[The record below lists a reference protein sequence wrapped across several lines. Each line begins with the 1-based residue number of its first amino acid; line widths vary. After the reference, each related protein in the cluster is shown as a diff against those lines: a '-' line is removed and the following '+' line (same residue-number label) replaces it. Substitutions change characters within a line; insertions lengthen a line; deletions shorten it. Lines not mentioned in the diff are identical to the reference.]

1 MSFQINVNNV
11 GRALVVENFVLW
23 CFPFEFGALG
33 SLLSPFADFAW
44 LHSAPHHPLWNN
56 IIVLIPS
63 CVERKS
69 AGGSIYLYVY
79 LINFCSKIISKVQ
92 CSIVCPLV
100 SRFQHLRVWF
110 ASHSDLSYIIYIYIS
125 TCIWNQGFDG
135 SPVGSRKHAA
145 LEPRISRH
153 FACVLLLLAS
163 CLTVSELWI
172 GHLPTFPWIAE
183 VKRHCSIL
191 AGKRMVSCIPD
202 SKDMNFINHYIDF
215 HTAQEAPS
223 TCQGAS
229 PSHGTYLHAATA
241 PKEPDTKSIHHSKTT
256 TNSAGLWIIRNY
268 DTWFLC
274 IPHCSR
280 SWCLWAFFLCVLDPD
295 VEQLAHQFFSPCPAA
310 AAQSRAPAPEP

>member
-1 MSFQINVNNV
+1 MDQ
-11 GRALVVENFVLW
+11 
-23 CFPFEFGALG
+23 
-33 SLLSPFADFAW
+33 
-44 LHSAPHHPLWNN
+44 
-56 IIVLIPS
+56 
-63 CVERKS
+63 
-69 AGGSIYLYVY
+69 
-79 LINFCSKIISKVQ
+79 
-92 CSIVCPLV
+92 
-100 SRFQHLRVWF
+100 
-110 ASHSDLSYIIYIYIS
+110 YIYIFIWIFFCLRLFPRFNVVLYALWFPDSSTSGFDLQVVLIYPKIYIEKCS

-145 LEPRISRH
+145 LEPRISRY

-163 CLTVSELWI
+163 CLTVSEPWIGLI

-215 HTAQEAPS
+215 HTAQESPS

-241 PKEPDTKSIHHSKTT
+241 PKEPDTKSIQHSKTT

-268 DTWFLC
+268 DTLFLC

-280 SWCLWAFFLCVLDPD
+280 SWCLWAFFFASCILMLSNLHINFSRLVLQPLRK
-295 VEQLAHQFFSPCPAA
+295 VEHLRR
-310 AAQSRAPAPEP
+310 SRKREVAERVQQWLSDLLDRRVCSQVAC